1 VSINVAE
8 KFRLFTKQHNSHWH
22 IRYGEIEPFFRDGYA
37 CVTHGQYL
45 AASLCFITGIEM
57 SLRLPLLH
65 NLKLDIRD
73 AWKSKEIGVPL
84 LSNKLL
90 REAKAIGLPVEVLRF
105 DHDPEDSEF
114 LLKLQSDDR
123 LKQAH
128 IVRLRNNICHGNLN
142 IFTKEEDGEGK
153 IYRSDIEK
161 EAKQLEKVAI
171 TWGEGYGRW
180 HSGLEPETVGPEDA
194 PTKVG

>member
-1 VSINVAE
+1 MSMDIAE
-8 KFRLFTKQHNSHWH
+8 KFRLFPKQHNSHWN

-37 CVTHGQYL
+37 CVAHGQYL
-45 AASLCFITGIEM
+45 AACLCFITGIEM
-57 SLRLPLLH
+57 SLRLALLH
-65 NLKLDIRD
+65 KLKLDIRD

-90 REAKAIGLPVEVLRF
+90 REAKAISLPVEILRF
-105 DHDPEDSEF
+105 HRDPEDSDF
-114 LLKLQSDDR
+114 LLNLQSDDR
-123 LKQAH
+123 FKQAH

-161 EAKQLEKVAI
+161 EARELEEIVIA
-171 TWGEGYGRW
+171 WGQGYGKW
-180 HSGLEPETVGPEDA
+180 HSDLENETDGPDNA
-194 PTKVG
+194 RAKID

>member
-1 VSINVAE
+1 
-8 KFRLFTKQHNSHWH
+8 
-22 IRYGEIEPFFRDGYA
+22 
-37 CVTHGQYL
+37 
-45 AASLCFITGIEM
+45 M

-65 NLKLDIRD
+65 SQKLDIRD

-105 DHDPEDSEF
+105 DRDPEALKF
-114 LLKLQSDDR
+114 LLNLQSDDHV
-123 LKQAH
+123 KQAH

-142 IFTKEEDGEGK
+142 IFAKEEGGEGR

-161 EAKQLEKVAI
+161 EAKELEEVAI
-171 TWGEGYGRW
+171 TWAKGYGRW
-180 HSGLEPETVGPEDA
+180 HNDLETETEG
-194 PTKVG
+194 

>member
-1 VSINVAE
+1 
-8 KFRLFTKQHNSHWH
+8 
-22 IRYGEIEPFFRDGYA
+22 
-37 CVTHGQYL
+37 
-45 AASLCFITGIEM
+45 M

-90 REAKAIGLPVEVLRF
+90 RKAKAIDLPVELLRF
-105 DHDPEDSEF
+105 HRDPEDSEF
-114 LLKLQSDDR
+114 LLNLQSDDR
-123 LKQAH
+123 FQQAH
-128 IVRLRNNICHGNLN
+128 IVRLRNNICHGNLH

-161 EAKQLEKVAI
+161 EARELEEIGI
-171 TWGEGYGRW
+171 TWSRDYGKW
-180 HSGLEPETVGPEDA
+180 HSGLENQTDGPDNA
-194 PTKVG
+194 PR